1 MLLHKVARKI
11 LPKWILEELKLTNL
25 REYSVESYSQEGEDM
40 ILRRIFEHKRK
51 GFYVDVGAHH
61 PKRFSNTYYFYKQGW
76 RGINIDATPGSMQSF
91 KKVRPADLNIEAAI
105 SRGRNI
111 LTFYMFD
118 EPALNG
124 FSKQLS
130 EQRNANTQACRIIK
144 KIDIET
150 VTLSQSLD
158 KHLPKGQLI
167 DFMSIDVEG
176 LDYDVLQSNDW
187 SRFRPEIILV
197 EIPDSSLEDLLSHEI
212 TKFLHLQGYVITS
225 KSMYTVF
232 FALEASR

>member
-1 MLLHKVARKI
+1 MPKVGLTIASTRTVKSDARSSFCF
-11 LPKWILEELKLTNL
+11 LPPVT
-25 REYSVESYSQEGEDM
+25 
-40 ILRRIFEHKRK
+40 
-51 GFYVDVGAHH
+51 
-61 PKRFSNTYYFYKQGW
+61 
-76 RGINIDATPGSMQSF
+76 
-91 KKVRPADLNIEAAI
+91 
-105 SRGRNI
+105 RNV
-111 LTFYMFD
+111 
-118 EPALNG
+118 
-124 FSKQLS
+124 
-130 EQRNANTQACRIIK
+130 
-144 KIDIET
+144 
-150 VTLSQSLD
+150 VTLSGILN

-197 EIPDSSLEDLLSHEI
+197 EIPDNSLEDLLSHEI

>member
-1 MLLHKVARKI
+1 MLLHKAARKI
-11 LPKWILEELKLTNL
+11 LPKWILKELKLTNL
-25 REYSVESYSQEGEDM
+25 RQYSVESYSQEGEDM

-76 RGINIDATPGSMQSF
+76 RGINIDATPGSMQAF
-91 KKVRPADLNIEAAI
+91 NKVRPADLNIEAAI
-105 SRGRNI
+105 SRERKF

-144 KIDIET
+144 TIDIET
-150 VTLSQSLD
+150 VTLSQILD

-197 EIPDSSLEDLLSHEI
+197 EIPDSSLEDLLDHEI
-212 TKFLHLQGYVITS
+212 TKLLHLQGYVITS